1 MAKKRDF
8 LYTEYSIHILV
19 WVLYMLYETLLTG
32 VLFDNFGNPIIYL
45 SHYAIVIIFFYIHA
59 NKSLPFA
66 LNNKM
71 TAVLLVPIIIIMELF
86 FYCLAQFVV
95 TFLLAKIELTTSVGK
110 SFDKPFILR
119 NIYRG
124 TLFFGF
130 STGYYFLRNYLTQR
144 KKTEELEKERLQSI
158 IEQQKI
164 TQELMLAENAF
175 LKAQINPHFLF
186 NTLDFIYHKVNRHSE
201 VAGEAIVKLAEMM
214 RFAIDTD
221 EKDGSAMLAK
231 EIEQVENLIYLYQIR
246 KSQPLNV
253 YFAYSPAVKQLRLIP
268 LILLTLMENIFKHG
282 DLSNADDIA
291 VLNLDILNEQL
302 LIETTNLIAIKQ
314 ATHSNNSGLANI
326 EKRLNYAYGDAV
338 TFNYH
343 IGHRHFSLKITI
355 PLKLV
360 DGSSSPTKPLNHN
373 GK

>member
-1 MAKKRDF
+1 MVKWVENNR
-8 LYTEYSIHILV
+8 IHFTVWMIFIIYDLGLV
-19 WVLYMLYETLLTG
+19 SLMNRMVPS
-32 VLFDNFGNPIIYL
+32 PIIDPL
-45 SHYAIVIIFFYIHA
+45 HFAINICFFYLHA
-59 NKSLPFA
+59 HV
-66 LNNKM
+66 
-71 TAVLLVPIIIIMELF
+71 VL
-86 FYCLAQFVV
+86 
-95 TFLLAKIELTTSVGK
+95 
-110 SFDKPFILR
+110 PFILKNSNRRLYLAAPIIVAQLIVYVLIHYWTDKILIALEVINLNREYTLNFNVISR
-119 NIYRG
+119 NLYRG
-124 TLFFGF
+124 VYFFGF
-130 STGYYFLRNYLTQR
+130 STGYYFLRNYLIQR
-144 KKTEELEKERLQSI
+144 KKTEKLEKERLESI

-201 VAGEAIVKLAEMM
+201 IAGDAIVKLAEMM

-231 EIEQVENLIYLYQIR
+231 ELEQVENLIYLYQIR

-268 LILLTLMENIFKHG
+268 LILLTLVENIFKHG

-302 LIETTNLIAIKQ
+302 VIETTNLIAIKQ

-326 EKRLNYAYGDAV
+326 EKRLNYTYGDAV
-338 TFNYH
+338 TFNYN

-355 PLKLV
+355 PLTLV
-360 DGSSSPTKPLNHN
+360 NGSSSPAKLLSHN